1 MELNHDAIDAQLAS
15 LLRDQPPG
23 TTANLTNFAVAYWD
37 GQRVVY
43 VFLDEHDDAE
53 LDEEFDLT
61 DYLLEQ
67 WEADFAAWFA
77 EPHYSVRPEL
87 LRWLKADA

>member
-1 MELNHDAIDAQLAS
+1 MVSACSGVASKPSSDSRLTSEDRRDIDVELNHDAIDAQLAS

-43 VFLDEHDDAE
+43 VFLDEHDDAK
-53 LDEEFDLT
+53 LDEEFDRT
-61 DYLLEQ
+61 DR
-67 WEADFAAWFA
+67 
-77 EPHYSVRPEL
+77 SCSNG
-87 LRWLKADA
+87 